1 MLTQGWRIRE
11 QQIYE
16 KAAYL
21 EYVHWQVGWQLVP
34 EGVYL
39 SCNVPTSQKDL
50 LLVRGTRNR
59 CYCGFRSSDAV
70 CSLSTNAQR
79 GNDALPQFLYT
90 QRGGRDNMQN
100 ILYVTRYMLCC
111 NIYNFKCHSKLP
123 SQLSTL
129 EFLSVFLPPFPLS
142 RTQTAHSSH
151 CLMYSSFPP

>member
-1 MLTQGWRIRE
+1 MPGLIVAAMLTLGWCIRE

-16 KAAYL
+16 KAAYI

-79 GNDALPQFLYT
+79 GNDALPQFLHT
-90 QRGGRDNMQN
+90 QRGGT
-100 ILYVTRYMLCC
+100 ICKISYM
-111 NIYNFKCHSKLP
+111 
-123 SQLSTL
+123 
-129 EFLSVFLPPFPLS
+129 
-142 RTQTAHSSH
+142 
-151 CLMYSSFPP
+151 